1 MTEEVKNEDSKL
13 QAGLTVDKE
22 KGLIIMDFG
31 MAITWLS
38 MSKEEAIV
46 MGNKLIAKAN
56 EL

>member
-1 MTEEVKNEDSKL
+1 MTEEVNNENDKL
-13 QAGLTVDKE
+13 QAGLTADKE
-22 KGLIIMDFG
+22 KGLIVMDFG

-46 MGNKLIAKAN
+46 MGNKLISKAN